1 MDNPTDLSEENES
14 PTVDNRLPNGRQ
26 TWAEVDLGAL
36 KDNYSTLCSLI
47 PPPGRA
53 HTSSNNYPRIIP
65 VIKTNA
71 YGHGAPQIARCLA
84 EQGAGMFSIGLVEEG
99 VALREAGIS
108 QDLLVLGTNWMGQ
121 ESTALRNRLTLS
133 VDSVKSLKSLS
144 KAAGELSVSAPVH
157 IKVDTGMGRLGTRWD
172 SVEPL
177 LNALHTAKN
186 ISLKGFFSH
195 LSSADEEDT
204 AYTQKQKR
212 RFEDAL
218 SKIRKAGLDPGEI
231 HFSNSAGFL
240 YHEPFRQ
247 WSSRIGIALYGYAP
261 DPDRTPVRLR
271 PVLTL
276 KTKVGFVRQ
285 VHKGESIGY
294 SRRFT
299 ATRTTRYTTLPV
311 GYADGFR
318 RSLTGR
324 SRVIIRDRFAE
335 VIGTVSM
342 DMIGVDLTDRPDVQ
356 EGDEV
361 ILLGASGGCSMAADT
376 WAETLDTIPYEI
388 LCGIAS
394 RVPRIYI

>member
-1 MDNPTDLSEENES
+1 MSHKTDSTEAKSFPPT
-14 PTVDNRLPNGRQ
+14 GRQ
-26 TWAEVDLGAL
+26 TWAEIDLQTL
-36 KDNYSTLCSLI
+36 KDNYSKLCSLI
-47 PPPGRA
+47 PLPAKALTP
-53 HTSSNNYPRIIP
+53 SNRYPRIIP
-65 VIKTNA
+65 VIKTDA
-71 YGHGAPQIARCLA
+71 YGHGALQVARCLA

-99 VALREAGIS
+99 VALRKAGIS

-121 ESTALRNRLTLS
+121 ESTALRNRLILS
-133 VDSVKSLKSLS
+133 VDSVKNLESLDKE
-144 KAAGELSVSAPVH
+144 AAELAVSAPVH
-157 IKVDTGMGRLGTRWD
+157 IKVDTGMGRLGIRWD

-177 LNALHTAKN
+177 LNALHTAQN

-195 LSSADEEDT
+195 LSSADEENP

-218 SKIRKAGLDPGEI
+218 SKVREAGFDPGEI

-240 YHEPFRQ
+240 YHEPSRQ

-261 DPDRTPVRLR
+261 DPERTPVGLR

-276 KTKVGFVRQ
+276 KTKVGPVRQ

-318 RSLTGR
+318 RGLTGR
-324 SRVIIRDRFAE
+324 SRVIIRDGWAD
-335 VIGTVSM
+335 VIGTISM
-342 DMIGVDLTDRPDVQ
+342 DMITVDLTDRPDVR
-356 EGDEV
+356 EGDQV
-361 ILLGASGGCSMAADT
+361 ILLGCGKHCSVTADT
-376 WAETLDTIPYEI
+376 WADTLGTIPYEI

-394 RVPRIYI
+394 RIPRIYT